1 MLWAAESESPSTSTV
16 LTAGV
21 LATWATAP
29 PMPPSNNSPQHII
42 QPRHR
47 RMTDSSRAL
56 LETRDVS
63 KSVSGPEGK
72 LDILQHVSL
81 QIQPGE
87 SFAIV
92 GASGSGKTTLLGL
105 LAGLDTPNSG
115 SIILD
120 GNALEQ
126 MDEEARADLRRRL
139 VGFVFQSFHLLPALT
154 AEENVMLPLE
164 LEGSSDARMRAR
176 AALEAVGLSARR
188 KHYPAQ
194 LSGGEQQR
202 VAIARAFVH
211 RPRVLFAD
219 EPTGNLDQR
228 TGHHICDMLFAL
240 NRDHHTTLVLVTHDA
255 TLAARCD
262 RRIELEEG
270 RVVLSS
276 DPASAAGARA

>member
-1 MLWAAESESPSTSTV
+1 MS
-16 LTAGV
+16 
-21 LATWATAP
+21 
-29 PMPPSNNSPQHII
+29 
-42 QPRHR
+42 
-47 RMTDSSRAL
+47 DSSRL
-56 LETRDVS
+56 LQACDVS
-63 KSVSGPEGK
+63 KSVRGPEGK
-72 LDILQHVSL
+72 LEILSKVSL

-105 LAGLDTPNSG
+105 LAGLDVPDSG
-115 SIILD
+115 SITLD
-120 GNALEQ
+120 GHALDRL
-126 MDEEARADLRRRL
+126 DEEARADLRRQL

-164 LEGSSDARMRAR
+164 LEGNSAARQRAR
-176 AALEAVGLSARR
+176 EALEAVGLTPRR
-188 KHYPAQ
+188 RHYPAQ

-228 TGHHICDMLFAL
+228 TGHHICDLLFAL

-262 RRIELEEG
+262 RGIELDEG
-270 RVVLSS
+270 RVVPSASS
-276 DPASAAGARA
+276 TNASA